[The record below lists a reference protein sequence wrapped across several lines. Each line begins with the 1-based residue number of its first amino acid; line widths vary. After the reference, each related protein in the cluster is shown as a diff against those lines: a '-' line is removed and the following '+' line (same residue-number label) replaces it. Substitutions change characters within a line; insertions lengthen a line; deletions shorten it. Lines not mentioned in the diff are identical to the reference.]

1 MVLQDDEPIRFDDLI
16 RDCGLPRIE
25 ARALLESATGRG
37 RTDLIAHGDQAASP
51 DDIARFRLL
60 AAARRAGRPLAYLLG
75 EREFLG
81 RLFQV
86 DASTLIPRPETELLV
101 EIGQACLDGLS
112 RPSVIDLGTGSGI
125 VAISL
130 ALSRPDAVVWATD
143 RSPAALL
150 VARRNADALG
160 ARIQWRDGDWWQALA
175 EADPPGPGFDLV
187 VSNPPYI
194 AAADPHLGQGDLRFE
209 PRDALT
215 PGPAGTEAIEQILAG
230 CGRHLRPG
238 GWIAF
243 EHGHDQGPA
252 VRRLLG
258 SAGLEAIETR
268 LDLAGLERITV
279 GRSANL
285 PASHRCDDDGPGRAL
300 L

>member
-1 MVLQDDEPIRFDDLI
+1 MSQDDEPIRFDDLI
-16 RDCGLPRIE
+16 RDGGLPRIE
-25 ARALLESATGRG
+25 ARALLEYATGRG
-37 RTDLIAHGDQAASP
+37 RTYLIAHGDEAASP
-51 DDIARFRLL
+51 EDIARFHLL
-60 AAARRAGRPLAYLLG
+60 AAARRAGQPLAYLLG
-75 EREFLG
+75 EQEFLG

-101 EIGQACLDGLS
+101 EIGEACLDGVAD
-112 RPSVIDLGTGSGI
+112 PAVIDLGTGSGI
-125 VAISL
+125 IAISL
-130 ALSRPDAVVWATD
+130 ALSRPDALVWATD
-143 RSPAALL
+143 RNPAALA

-160 ARIQWRDGDWWQALA
+160 ARIHWREGDWWQALA
-175 EADPPGPGFDLV
+175 TVDPPGARFDLV

-194 AAADPHLGQGDLRFE
+194 AAADPHLGRGDLRFE

-215 PGPAGTEAIEQILAG
+215 PGPSGTEAIEQILAG
-230 CGRHLRPG
+230 CSRHLRPG

-243 EHGHDQGPA
+243 EHGHDQGAA

-258 SAGLEAIETR
+258 SAGLETIETR
-268 LDLAGLERITV
+268 VDLAGLERITL

-285 PASHRCDDDGPGRAL
+285 PAHHRCSDGEPGPAL